1 MNHEWAAGLF
11 EGEGYIRQPGVKRS
25 AHEVRI
31 KMTDYD
37 ILQRMHQHYG
47 GNLFLETKAQAHH
60 KQAWVWSL
68 TTKTLVK
75 GFLLDILP
83 FLGLRRTYLA
93 LNALDAID
101 KCLVLP
107 RL

>member
-11 EGEGYIRQPGVKRS
+11 EGEGYIRQPSVYRV
-25 AHEVRI
+25 AHEVKI
-31 KMTDYD
+31 KMTDLD

-47 GNLFLETKAQAHH
+47 GNLFPETKANVHY

-75 GFLLDILP
+75 RFLLDILP

-93 LNALDAID
+93 LNALDSID
-101 KCLVLP
+101 KCYQT
-107 RL
+107 